1 MRLVIRRLLTG
12 RECSSFVAR
21 VISMAVTDADLIR
34 RFHQRR
40 DELGINRRSGLT
52 RLADSVWAALSSA
65 EAGGRGQHAVQVT
78 HSPIEVILED
88 LLVQY
93 LAPATRKTAQRT
105 VSTPFGRYRPDF
117 FLVDPVTRRVLV
129 LECDG
134 REYHDRVRDAW
145 RDAAMLGCGAVH
157 DLLRIEGKDLKRRPH
172 DVLHLLARLFPTLFL
187 PRALL
192 VLDREATAEARAFRF
207 AVDGSATLYFPPP
220 SRRFTTEA
228 DEPIDDSVDDTP
240 VGVHW
245 EGALPEGEFDD
256 FLNFDLRGTSRYASR
271 AWRFR
276 YEALRAR
283 TDLTLD
289 QLAERERR
297 TGSIG

>member
-1 MRLVIRRLLTG
+1 MGEMT
-12 RECSSFVAR
+12 A
-21 VISMAVTDADLIR
+21 DALQ
-34 RFHQRR
+34 QRY
-40 DELGINRRSGLT
+40 
-52 RLADSVWAALSSA
+52 LAKRAALGLPARRPERIGSLLPTM
-65 EAGGRGQHAVQVT
+65 GPPGQHAVQVT
-78 HSPIEVILED
+78 HSPIEAILED
-88 LLVQY
+88 LLVKY
-93 LAPATRKTAQRT
+93 LAPATRQTAQRT
-105 VSTPFGRYRPDF
+105 VSTPFGQYRPDF

-192 VLDREATAEARAFRF
+192 VLEREATAEARAFRF

-228 DEPIDDSVDDTP
+228 DEPIDDPVDDTP

-297 TGSIG
+297 TGLIG

>member
-1 MRLVIRRLLTG
+1 MALTD
-12 RECSSFVAR
+12 S
-21 VISMAVTDADLIR
+21 DLIR

-40 DELGINRRSGLT
+40 DALGINQRTGLT
-52 RLADSVWAALSSA
+52 PLAAGLNAVLSRA
-65 EAGGRGQHAVQVT
+65 EMGRPGQHAVQVT
-78 HSPIEVILED
+78 HSPIEALLED
-88 LLVQY
+88 LLVKY

-105 VSTPFGRYRPDF
+105 VTTPFGRFRPDF
-117 FLVDPVTRRVLV
+117 TLVDPVTRRVLV
-129 LECDG
+129 IECDG

-172 DVLHLLARLFPTLFL
+172 DVLYLLARLFPTLFL

-192 VLDREATAEARAFRF
+192 VLEREASPEARAFRF

-228 DEPIDDSVDDTP
+228 DEPIDDPVDDTP
-240 VGVHW
+240 IGVHR

-256 FLNFDLRGTSRYASR
+256 FLNFDLRGTARYASR